1 MLWEMPNYNSAGLLV
16 GWRRPVYPFLPPK
29 GLQGGAALWRKL
41 QLLCLGLEAKVG
53 SAETS
58 GWTIGKGD
66 GGEGILAESRRIL
79 PDHSQPEKSTRA

>member
-1 MLWEMPNYNSAGLLV
+1 MPNCSSAGMLVDWRLPIPSLLPKAFRV
-16 GWRRPVYPFLPPK
+16 GP
-29 GLQGGAALWRKL
+29 ALRRKL

-66 GGEGILAESRRIL
+66 GGEGI
-79 PDHSQPEKSTRA
+79 